1 MTRCLRVPELA
12 AHLDLLH
19 PARAVWKLRLGS
31 VRLVELERHVLDAA
45 RMGWTRED
53 DVPSSMIPQF
63 YFNYLR
69 GRSPLPLAGVVR
81 HNGMDLRGL
90 AALYGKLNSLL
101 DCQRREETE
110 ALDLFGLSRYLHR
123 RGERTK
129 AESACVAARERG
141 LPLAFDTQAR
151 RELAQMAKRRREYAT
166 AAMMWEEL
174 SEDAE
179 CRASACEEL
188 AIYHER
194 RTKDYAKALK
204 YASKGLQALR
214 VTGKNSAGIYG
225 ISSAADVESLSGAV
239 ELAARYDRKIIVEE
253 GLDAREIE
261 CAVIGNDEPEA
272 SLPGEYVVHD
282 EQAKFLDYTEKYSS
296 TGHVE
301 FVVPAPISKR
311 QTRRVQEM
319 SVRAFKAIDGA
330 GFARVDFFL
339 RRDTNKLLVNELNT
353 IPGLTDVSGFPK
365 LWEATGVPFAKVLDR
380 LVALAFERH
389 EEKSRN
395 LTSL

>member
-1 MTRCLRVPELA
+1 
-12 AHLDLLH
+12 
-19 PARAVWKLRLGS
+19 
-31 VRLVELERHVLDAA
+31 
-45 RMGWTRED
+45 MGNKIRIG
-53 DVPSSMIPQF
+53 VIF
-63 YFNYLR
+63 G
-69 GRSPLPLAGVVR
+69 GRSGEHEVSMRSARSVIEAVDVERYEVVPIAITKEGRWLSPAASALLLP
-81 HNGMDLRGL
+81 
-90 AALYGKLNSLL
+90 
-101 DCQRREETE
+101 EETRRRLSDSVSDAGQ
-110 ALDLFGLSRYLHR
+110 ALTIVGDPS
-123 RGERTK
+123 
-129 AESACVAARERG
+129 
-141 LPLAFDTQAR
+141 R
-151 RELAQMAKRRREYAT
+151 RELLRLDGDEGSSKPQRLDVVFPVMHGTYGEDGTIQGLLEMAGVPYVGCGVLASSCGMDKVTMKSLFKQAGLPICKYTWFLRGE
-166 AAMMWEEL
+166 WE
-174 SEDAE
+174 
-179 CRASACEEL
+179 RASSAV
-188 AIYHER
+188 AER
-194 RTKDYAKALK
+194 VAMEVGFPVFVKPANLG
-204 YASKGLQALR
+204 SS
-214 VTGKNSAGIYG
+214 VG
-225 ISSAADVESLSGAV
+225 ISRAADAESLSGAV

-261 CAVIGNDEPEA
+261 CAVMGNDEPEA

-311 QTRRVQEM
+311 QTRRVREM

-395 LTSL
+395 LTSI